1 MDAPPIASR
10 SVLESLAVRRTVV
23 GLTFGLALVLMVLL
37 PSKLEGLPHGFAT
50 PILAL
55 EFARGPADLL
65 ASVGGGSGA
74 MGTIVEAYDRAHR
87 VDFVFAFAY
96 ASLLAVGGA
105 SLLPRGGRAT
115 TLVLVLGLSLV
126 AALADCAENVVLLD
140 ATRLVREG
148 AAPAS
153 FAPLVVATSTKWGA
167 IALAAAI
174 VGAFMP
180 TPGWLR
186 GGLRACSSVAC
197 GAFVVALFHPAYA
210 AEVLSLATVGVF
222 VLLGVGVVRGVEERG

>member
-10 SVLESLAVRRTVV
+10 SILESLVVRRTVV
-23 GLTFGLALVLMVLL
+23 GLTFGLALVLMGLL
-37 PSKLEGLPHGFAT
+37 PSKLEGLPRGFAT

-65 ASVGGGSGA
+65 ACVGGGSAA
-74 MGTIVEAYDRAHR
+74 MGAIVEAYDRAHLI
-87 VDFVFAFAY
+87 DFVFAFAY

-115 TLVLVLGLSLV
+115 TFVLGLSVV
-126 AALADCAENVVLLD
+126 AALADCTENVLLLE

-148 AAPAS
+148 SAPAS
-153 FAPLVVATSTKWGA
+153 FAPLVIATSTKWGA
-167 IALAAAI
+167 IAFAAAI
-174 VGAFMP
+174 VGALMP

-186 GGLRACSSVAC
+186 NGLRGCSGVAG

-210 AEVLSLATVGVF
+210 AEVLSLAILGVF
-222 VLLGVGVVRGVEERG
+222 VLLGVGVVRRVEARG